1 MDSGEKR
8 GRREAAD
15 RIGHILYIQQPD
27 CLLVTQY
34 LLLHEDSNLL
44 TSFKAKFET
53 VFRLDYF
60 PTMYF
65 SYRV

>member
-53 VFRLDYF
+53 VFRLDSFQTY
-60 PTMYF
+60 
-65 SYRV
+65 